1 MEVLTRILE
10 LLDEKHIQQKEL
22 SDYLGLSKCAMTGW
36 KNGNN
41 NSYRKHLPEIAEFF
55 GVSVDYLLGKES
67 PAIENN
73 FTYALY
79 DELAHD
85 LSEEQIQQLK
95 QFADFLRSG
104 KKSEQEQIV

>member
-1 MEVLTRILE
+1 M
-10 LLDEKHIQQKEL
+10 LLDEKHIQQKDL
-22 SDYLGLSKCAMTGW
+22 SDHLGLSKNTITGW

-41 NSYRKHLPEIAEFF
+41 SSYKKYLPEIAEFF
-55 GVSVDYLLGKES
+55 GVSVNYLLGKES
-67 PAIENN
+67 PVENN

-104 KKSEQEQIV
+104 KKSEQEQPV